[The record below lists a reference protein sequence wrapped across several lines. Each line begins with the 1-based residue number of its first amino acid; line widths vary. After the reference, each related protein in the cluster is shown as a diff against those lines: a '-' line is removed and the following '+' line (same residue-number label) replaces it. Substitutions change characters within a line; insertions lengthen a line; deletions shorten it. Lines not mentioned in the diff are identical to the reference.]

1 MRPALILVAV
11 LLPLSVAS
19 LLIGAAGIGFADL
32 SSDPKMALILT
43 VSRLPRTLAV
53 ILAGAAVAGSGGGG
67 AGMVCRRSVFH
78 SGLGPRGD
86 DKP

>member
-19 LLIGAAGIGFADL
+19 LLIGTAGIGFADL
-32 SSDPKMALILT
+32 PSDPKMALILT

-53 ILAGAAVAGSGGGG
+53 ILTGAAVTGSGG

-78 SGLGPRGD
+78 SGLWPRGD